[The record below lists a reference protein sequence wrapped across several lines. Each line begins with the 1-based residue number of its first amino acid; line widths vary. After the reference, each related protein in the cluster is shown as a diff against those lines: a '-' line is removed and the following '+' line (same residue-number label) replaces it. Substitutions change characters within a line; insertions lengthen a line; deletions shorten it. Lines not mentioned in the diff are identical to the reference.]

1 MTKTPDVA
9 PVPVQAAE
17 AAFDETGV
25 KRDLA
30 GTAAKVVAG
39 VALAFS
45 SFQLVIAA
53 FAPLSSLPTRSLH
66 VGFLLALSF
75 LIHPVSRRASRH
87 RIAGYDAALAATRLR
102 ARLLSPGVRGR
113 AHPALRATPA
123 PPTSSSAPCSSCW
136 CSRPRAA
143 CWASALPIICAT
155 FLAYGLFGQYLP
167 SAIAHRGY
175 GFDQIVGQLFL
186 GTEGIFGIPV
196 LVSSTYI
203 FLFILFGSFLE
214 HAGMV
219 SLFNNIALGLVG
231 HARGGPAKVAVISSG
246 LMGTISGS
254 GVANV
259 LTTGQFTIPL
269 MKRFGYSPVFA
280 GAVEATSS
288 MGGQIMPPVM
298 GAVAFIMAETLNVPY
313 VAIVKAAVIPALLYF
328 GTAFWM
334 VHLEAGRAGLTGL
347 PKAECPSAWEAIKQK
362 WYLMFPLAVL
372 VFMLFNGFTPMFA
385 GIVGLALTAVLI
397 LGVGI
402 AAGFGSM
409 AFRVV
414 FWIVLGLGT
423 ASFFEYGIW
432 PIVVMIT
439 ALVAVNLVI
448 KGGRET
454 LKIMRGSLADGAKQ
468 AVAVGIACAI
478 VGVII
483 GVLTLTGAAS
493 NFAGFILEIGEKSL
507 FASLVLTMLVCLVLG
522 MGIPTIPNYIITSAI
537 AAPALL
543 KLGVPLI
550 VSHMFVFYFGIM
562 ADLTPPGRAGR
573 VRRGVDLQGVA
584 DAHRLEGDP
593 HRDRRVRHSVHGGL
607 QPGADAAGDRAG
619 RRHRPGGDALHRP
632 QGGDCRRPLGRRR
645 DRLPAR
651 TAQLAGAHRRLRRGI
666 AARRRAAAD
675 RRGGIRRQRAVRRL
689 ALASLAQEDA
699 ALTPISIC
707 ILVAGV
713 VRATLPGQEFTL
725 AWDHSVQKTR
735 WEERYRVDDGRPDAG
750 GGARAGFRRRDGA
763 ARPRPRCATAGG
775 RGSPSRA
782 SPSCG

>member
-1 MTKTPDVA
+1 MAATPDVPA
-9 PVPVQAAE
+9 VPVQAAE

-25 KRDLA
+25 KRELA
-30 GTAAKVVAG
+30 GKAAMVVAG

-45 SFQLVIAA
+45 TFQLVIAA

-75 LIHPVSRRASRH
+75 LIHPVSRRANRH
-87 RIAGYDAALAATRLR
+87 RIAPYDAALAAIGFALAFYHLIFEADLIQRSGDPTAADLVVGTVFVVLVFEA
-102 ARLLSPGVRGR
+102 ARRVLGI
-113 AHPALRATPA
+113 
-123 PPTSSSAPCSSCW
+123 
-136 CSRPRAA
+136 
-143 CWASALPIICAT
+143 ALPIICAT
-155 FLAYGLFGQYLP
+155 FLAYGMLGQYLP

-219 SLFNNIALGLVG
+219 SLFNNIALGFVG

-269 MKRFGYSPVFA
+269 MKRFGYAPVFA

-298 GAVAFIMAETLNVPY
+298 GAVAFIMAETLNLPY
-313 VAIVKAAVIPALLYF
+313 VAIVKAAVIPAVLYYA
-328 GTAFWM
+328 TAFWM
-334 VHLEAGRAGLTGL
+334 VHLEAGRAGLVGL
-347 PKAECPSAWEAIKQK
+347 PKADCPDPWESIRQK

-409 AFRVV
+409 TFRVV
-414 FWIVLGLGT
+414 FWIALGLGT
-423 ASFFEYGIW
+423 ASFFRYGIW
-432 PIVVMIT
+432 PIVGMIAT
-439 ALVAVNLVI
+439 LVAINLVV

-493 NFAGFILEIGEKSL
+493 SFAGFVLDIGQRSL
-507 FASLVLTMLVCLVLG
+507 FASLVLTMAVCLVLG

-562 ADLTPPGRAGR
+562 ADLTPPVALAAFAAASISKASPMRTGWKATHIAIAGF
-573 VRRGVDLQGVA
+573 VIPYMAVYSPELM
-584 DAHRLEGDP
+584 
-593 HRDRRVRHSVHGGL
+593 L
-607 QPGADAAGDRAG
+607 QPAMPGGSVEVLAVIYIVGKAVLAVGLWGGAAIGFLHGPLNVPERIVAFAAASLLVAAVPWTDELGFAASALFVAWHLYAHASPAHSDARLIRLRAAGFPSIRSACSSPASCA
-619 RRHRPGGDALHRP
+619 RRSQSPSSRSPGTTRY
-632 QGGDCRRPLGRRR
+632 RRP
-645 DRLPAR
+645 
-651 TAQLAGAHRRLRRGI
+651 AGK
-666 AARRRAAAD
+666 
-675 RRGGIRRQRAVRRL
+675 
-689 ALASLAQEDA
+689 S
-699 ALTPISIC
+699 
-707 ILVAGV
+707 
-713 VRATLPGQEFTL
+713 
-725 AWDHSVQKTR
+725 
-735 WEERYRVDDGRPDAG
+735 
-750 GGARAGFRRRDGA
+750 
-763 ARPRPRCATAGG
+763 ATASTAT
-775 RGSPSRA
+775 GS
-782 SPSCG
+782 C